1 MLTIF
6 LEWERVF
13 YFDIR
18 ELYQNLFITLYDEDE
33 NDADDFM
40 GKLCV
45 PILEMKQDKKVE
57 YRLKHKNLDKFHQGT
72 ITITCSRFY
81 NPIKGNVKLF
91 KPMDQ
96 GYFSYE
102 QKYTLSTFFPIIDRL
117 KVSDSLKFQVNS
129 SPRTARLQITI
140 NLC

>member
-1 MLTIF
+1 
-6 LEWERVF
+6 
-13 YFDIR
+13 
-18 ELYQNLFITLYDEDE
+18 
-33 NDADDFM
+33 M

-81 NPIKGNVKLF
+81 NPVKGNIKLF

-102 QKYTLSTFFPIIDRL
+102 QKYTLATFFPIIDRL
-117 KVSDSLKFQVNS
+117 KVRLINEPSLNRLILYLGFRSARYQTCTES
-129 SPRTARLQITI
+129 TARYYSLEK
-140 NLC
+140 